1 MRLKNLFEMAD
12 NKQNPFVVSGK
23 IPTEYFCDRETE
35 VQKLLHSLTNGN
47 NVVLIS
53 PRRMGKTGL
62 IHHCYDNE
70 CVSNDY
76 YTFLVDILHTS
87 DLREMTYNLGRSI
100 YKELVPK
107 GKRMVKGFVQTLKSL
122 SGKFSIDALNG
133 SPSFGLEMGDI
144 ANPELTLEEIFSYL
158 EHANKPCIMSID
170 EFQQISHYPEK
181 NIEALL
187 RSHIQNIQNCRF
199 VFAGSERSIM
209 QEMFTSSARPFYQS
223 ADILELNEI
232 PFVKY
237 DDFVKRLFAENHRLV
252 DTDTIRYVYDM
263 FSGHTFYM
271 QKVFNEAF
279 SCIDKGK
286 TCNKATID
294 AAIDYILGEKETT
307 YKEIL
312 SAISD
317 KQKPLLYAIAGEGS
331 ATHVSSMAF
340 VKRHN
345 LQSASS
351 TQSAIKQLLSQN
363 IITEVHKV
371 YSVADKFFALWINR
385 IYNESSLK

>member
-76 YTFLVDILHTS
+76 YTFFVDILHTS

-279 SCIDKGK
+279 SCTDKGK

>member
-1 MRLKNLFEMAD
+1 MAD
-12 NKQNPFVVSGK
+12 NKQNPFVVTGK
-23 IPTEYFCDRETE
+23 IPNEYFCDREIE
-35 VQKLLHSLTNGN
+35 AQKLIHSLTNGN

-70 CVSNDY
+70 SIGKEY
-76 YTFLVDILHTS
+76 YTFFVDILHTS
-87 DLREMTYNLGRSI
+87 DLREMTFNLGRCI

-122 SGKFSIDALNG
+122 SGKFSIDALDG
-133 SPSFGLEMGDI
+133 SPSFGLELGDI
-144 ANPELTLEEIFSYL
+144 VNPELTLEEIFFYL
-158 EHANKPCIMSID
+158 DHADKPCIMSID

-187 RSHIQNIQNCRF
+187 RSHIQNIQNCHF

-232 PFVKY
+232 PFEKY
-237 DDFVKRLFAENHRLV
+237 DDFAKRLFVEKQRLV
-252 DTDTIRYVYDM
+252 DSETIRYVYDM
-263 FSGHTFYM
+263 FNGHTFYM
-271 QKVFNEAF
+271 QKVLNEAF
-279 SCIDKGK
+279 SRTDKGK
-286 TCNKATID
+286 ACTKTTVD

-312 SAISD
+312 SAISE
-317 KQKPLLYAIAGEGS
+317 KQKPLLYAIACEGS
-331 ATHVSSMAF
+331 AKHVVSMAF

-351 TQSAIKQLLSQN
+351 IQSAIKQLLSQN

-371 YSVADKFFALWINR
+371 YSVADKFFALWING
-385 IYNESSLK
+385 IYNENSQK

>member
-76 YTFLVDILHTS
+76 NTFFVDILHTS